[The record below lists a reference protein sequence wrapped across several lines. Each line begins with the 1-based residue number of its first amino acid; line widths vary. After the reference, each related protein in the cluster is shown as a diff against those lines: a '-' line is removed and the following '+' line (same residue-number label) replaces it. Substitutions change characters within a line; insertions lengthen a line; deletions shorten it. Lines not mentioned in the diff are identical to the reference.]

1 MNIWYF
7 ITMEKRI
14 NTKPQITENEIELI
28 NQLIAGNPNWGRSK
42 LSLELCRQW
51 NWCGHNGKPKDIS
64 CRDMLRD
71 LDAKGR
77 IKLPQAHHRTRQ
89 VGSRD
94 RIQLMMHDT
103 TQISGDIQ
111 NIMPVQIVVV
121 KERTHQGQEFKS
133 LVSQYHYL
141 GFDMTVG
148 ENIKYM
154 VYSRQGQLLACLLFG
169 SSAWSCAP
177 RDQFIGWDNSTRRA
191 NLIYTTNN
199 TRFLIL
205 PWVKIPHLAS
215 HILGLICRRIVLDWQ
230 KKYGHPVHLLETFVG
245 KERFKGTCYK
255 AANWTYVGETTG
267 RSRNDRYMQLRV
279 PIKDIYLYPLGKDF
293 KEVLCHAATP

>member
-1 MNIWYF
+1 MKPWYL
-7 ITMEKRI
+7 ITMDKRI
-14 NTKPQITENEIELI
+14 STKPQITEKGIEQI
-28 NQLIAGNPNWGRSK
+28 KQLIAENPNWGRTK
-42 LSLELCRQW
+42 LSQELCRLW
-51 NWCGHNGKPKDIS
+51 NWCGPNGNPKDIS

-71 LDAKGR
+71 LDAKGI

-89 VGSRD
+89 IGSRD
-94 RIQLMMHDT
+94 RVQSMVHDT
-103 TQISGDIQ
+103 TQISANIQ

-121 KERTHQGQEFKS
+121 KERTQQGQEFKS
-133 LVSQYHYL
+133 LIAQYHYL

-148 ENIKYM
+148 ENLKYM
-154 VYSRQGQLLACLLFG
+154 VYSQQGQLLACLLFG

-177 RDQFIGWDNSTRRA
+177 RDQFIGWDTSARRA

-205 PWVKIPHLAS
+205 PWVKVPHLAS

-230 KKYGHPVHLLETFVG
+230 KKYGHPVHLLETFVE

-267 RSRNDRYMQLRV
+267 RSRNDRYNQLQV

-293 KEVLCHAATP
+293 REVLCHAATP